1 MLKQYSSVQTSPETR
16 FTRVIINNMRLHQS
30 KVCVWLQPVNVFR
43 NLLHIYRDLQ
53 IDMHQSDEP
62 TGPTITWEMILG
74 MCCCDTWEPVTRMRK
89 PISFFS
95 FHCQMH
101 RHQTMCHRAEPHRP
115 DRERMER
122 WRRSG
127 GRVRHTNVNSF
138 LHMNTMDDELQGM
151 MGTWGARH
159 GRHAAARQ
167 FRDTNTAL
175 RHNISTEPRL
185 EKHAAPFWV
194 SLLAAWVREGKKGR
208 KEGKE
213 RRVKVKAP
221 VTPEVTGSGES
232 GRTCSSALCQSG
244 HFHH

>member
-127 GRVRHTNVNSF
+127 GRVRHTNGWW
-138 LHMNTMDDELQGM
+138 T
-151 MGTWGARH
+151 ARND
-159 GRHAAARQ
+159 GYMRGEAR
-167 FRDTNTAL
+167 
-175 RHNISTEPRL
+175 
-185 EKHAAPFWV
+185 
-194 SLLAAWVREGKKGR
+194 
-208 KEGKE
+208 
-213 RRVKVKAP
+213 
-221 VTPEVTGSGES
+221 TPCSGEAIQRHEHRVTS
-232 GRTCSSALCQSG
+232 Q
-244 HFHH
+244 H